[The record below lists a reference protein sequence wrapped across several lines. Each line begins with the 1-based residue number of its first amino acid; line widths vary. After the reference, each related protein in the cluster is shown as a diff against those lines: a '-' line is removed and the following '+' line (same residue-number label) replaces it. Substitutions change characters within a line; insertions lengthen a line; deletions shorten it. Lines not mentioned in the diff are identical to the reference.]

1 MIFVTV
7 WYCMD
12 GRFAM
17 HATQN
22 VTFAVCVPAAKQ
34 HFLKKKRKKIKK
46 FKKTVDF
53 SKQIRYNIEVV
64 SYGSIAQLGE
74 HLPYKQRVTG
84 SSPVVPTRQPKGHS
98 FGNVLFCFIL
108 IF

>member
-17 HATQN
+17 RATQN

-34 HFLKKKRKKIKK
+34 HVLKKKRKKIKK
-46 FKKTVDF
+46 FKKIVDF
-53 SKQIRYNIEVV
+53 SK
-64 SYGSIAQLGE
+64 
-74 HLPYKQRVTG
+74 
-84 SSPVVPTRQPKGHS
+84 
-98 FGNVLFCFIL
+98 
-108 IF
+108 